1 MINDIYKWKETQT
14 RWTFNNDKVQNDKEK
29 L

>member
-1 MINDIYKWKETQT
+1 MINDIYKWKETQN
-14 RWTFNNDKVQNDKEK
+14 RWTFNIDKVQNDKEK